1 MQFQGF
7 KPEAMNRIAKTLGY
21 ESNMGSFQDFLN
33 NNPDKKQRMEGFNK
47 KAVTMMRGGYVKG
60 YAEGGDA
67 RKVAY
72 GSPSTTGMSEEDYSS
87 LLNQGYTMY
96 GDEGAFNNYLSS
108 NNLNKEGVMA
118 SAMSAAASGQKS
130 NNIMGGGLDNFG
142 PGQVDPRMRP
152 PPGLS
157 PGVMT
162 TGNEG
167 IVRSDYV
174 DPRTSTSDMRDRSF
188 QPNPREPVHVPQAS
202 SVSIG
207 QEMINQAYNPSLP
220 YGGSVGAVGTVAGA
234 DTIIDP
240 RQNLDQINVNTTM
253 RDTAQGATTP
263 TAYDTSTTSATQGD
277 GLAGDAAKQA
287 SDEVQGRTGAIT
299 AGSTVN
305 AAKDETTLVDSVTA
319 AQGTAVKVDA
329 PMQREIQAG
338 EIISG
343 SADAEKA
350 AKFTEQVQ
358 AAEATP
364 SKKATVAGQLESLM
378 TSFDDG
384 ATPAWAAG
392 AMRAAQERML
402 ARGMGASSMSG
413 QAIVQAAMESALP
426 IAQMDASTQATFE
439 QANLSNRQQ
448 RAMQMAEQRAKFVG
462 MEFDQDFQSRVQ
474 NSARIGDIANMN
486 FTAEQQIALENS
498 RAANTMELNNLSNR
512 QGKVMA
518 QAGALANLEQANLS
532 NQQQSAVQNA
542 QNFLAMDMQNMNNL
556 QQSDVFRA
564 QQRQQALFSD
574 AAAINASK
582 QFNATSENQTKQ
594 FTKNMQTQV
603 EQFNASQVNAMDS
616 QNQEES
622 NAMEKFTQNMM
633 NQRDQFTAANQLVV
647 DQNNAVWRR
656 EIATADTAAINRAN
670 ELNAAATLDMSNTA
684 FNNLWNYYGDTM
696 EWAWTS
702 AENQQERW
710 NKLAQQQMIN
720 DTSITVASL
729 KNDYQSSIGFGS
741 MIGKFL
747 TAGMFGL

>member
-1 MQFQGF
+1 MMQFKGF
-7 KPEAMNRIAKTLGY
+7 KPEAMKKIQGALG
-21 ESNMGSFQDFLN
+21 FQGYAEDFDKYLED
-33 NNPDKKQRMEGFNK
+33 NPDKKATMDSYNK
-47 KAVTMMRGGYVKG
+47 KAIEMMNGGIVMG
-60 YAEGGDA
+60 YANGGTLGSNLVTGQGEFDA
-67 RKVAY
+67 DGVFGDPRRTRQDLNFDPATGTYTPVGAMAGPLAK
-72 GSPSTTGMSEEDYSS
+72 GSIPGM
-87 LLNQGYTMY
+87 
-96 GDEGAFNNYLSS
+96 
-108 NNLNKEGVMA
+108 
-118 SAMSAAASGQKS
+118 
-130 NNIMGGGLDNFG
+130 GLDNFG
-142 PGQVDPRMRP
+142 PG
-152 PPGLS
+152 G
-157 PGVMT
+157 
-162 TGNEG
+162 
-167 IVRSDYV
+167 V
-174 DPRTSTSDMRDRSF
+174 DPRTGTSDMRDRSF
-188 QPNPREPVHVPQAS
+188 QPDPRGPVSVPQGS
-202 SVSIG
+202 DMSIG
-207 QEMINQAYNPSLP
+207 QEMVNQAYNPTLP
-220 YGGSVGAVGTVAGA
+220 YGGQVGAVGTVAGA

-240 RQNLDQINVNTTM
+240 RQQLGAVNVNTTM
-253 RDTAQGATTP
+253 RNAAQGAVAP

-277 GLAGDAAKQA
+277 GLAGDAARQA
-287 SDEVQGRTGAIT
+287 SDAVQGRTGAIT
-299 AGSTVN
+299 AGSTVTGVT
-305 AAKDETTLVDSVTA
+305 DETTLVDGVTA

-392 AMRAAQERML
+392 AMRAAQESML

-532 NQQQSAVQNA
+532 NQQQAAVQNA

-594 FTKNMQTQV
+594 FTKNIQSQV

-616 QNQEES
+616 QNQQEA
-622 NAMEKFTQNMM
+622 NAMEKFKQDIM

-656 EIATADTAAINRAN
+656 EIATADTAAVNRAN
-670 ELNAAATLDMSNTA
+670 ELNAAATLDMSKTA

-720 DTSITVASL
+720 DGKTTVAQL
-729 KNDYQSSIGFGS
+729 ENDYQSSIGFGS

>member
-1 MQFQGF
+1 MMQFKGF
-7 KPEAMNRIAKTLGY
+7 KPEAMKKIQGTLG
-21 ESNMGSFQDFLN
+21 FQGYAEDFDKYLED
-33 NNPDKKQRMEGFNK
+33 NPDKKATMDSYNK
-47 KAVTMMRGGYVKG
+47 KAIEMMNGGIVMG
-60 YAEGGDA
+60 YANGG
-67 RKVAY
+67 VATIESGPPKMNTFEEFKNRQPVSGLGPESNEAY
-72 GSPSTTGMSEEDYSS
+72 RERYKKYVDFFNSGASE
-87 LLNQGYTMY
+87 
-96 GDEGAFNNYLSS
+96 
-108 NNLNKEGVMA
+108 
-118 SAMSAAASGQKS
+118 
-130 NNIMGGGLDNFG
+130 IPGGGLDNFG
-142 PGQVDPRMRP
+142 PG
-152 PPGLS
+152 G
-157 PGVMT
+157 
-162 TGNEG
+162 
-167 IVRSDYV
+167 V
-174 DPRTSTSDMRDRSF
+174 DPRTSTSEMRNRSF
-188 QPNPREPVHVPQAS
+188 QPDPRGPVSVPQGS
-202 SVSIG
+202 DMSIG
-207 QEMINQAYNPSLP
+207 QEMVNQAYNPTLP
-220 YGGSVGAVGTVAGA
+220 YGGQVGAVGTVAGA

-240 RQNLDQINVNTTM
+240 RQQLGAVNVNTTM
-253 RDTAQGATTP
+253 RNAAQGAVAP

-277 GLAGDAAKQA
+277 GLAGDAARQA
-287 SDEVQGRTGAIT
+287 SDAVQGRTGAIT
-299 AGSTVN
+299 AGSTVTGVT
-305 AAKDETTLVDSVTA
+305 DETTLVDGVTA

-392 AMRAAQERML
+392 AMRAAQESML

-413 QAIVQAAMESALP
+413 QAIIQAAMESALP

-532 NQQQSAVQNA
+532 NQQQAAVQNA

-594 FTKNMQTQV
+594 FTKNIQSQV
-603 EQFNASQVNAMDS
+603 EQFNASQVNAMDA
-616 QNQEES
+616 QNQQEA
-622 NAMEKFTQNMM
+622 NAMEKFKQDIM

-656 EIATADTAAINRAN
+656 EIATADTAAVNRAN
-670 ELNAAATLDMSNTA
+670 ELNAAATLDMSKTA

-720 DTSITVASL
+720 DGKTTVAQL
-729 KNDYQSSIGFGS
+729 ENDYQSSIGFGS

>member
-1 MQFQGF
+1 MMQFKGF
-7 KPEAMNRIAKTLGY
+7 KPEAMKKIQGTLG
-21 ESNMGSFQDFLN
+21 FQGYAEDFDKYLED
-33 NNPDKKQRMEGFNK
+33 NPDKKATMDSYNK
-47 KAVTMMRGGYVKG
+47 KAIEMMNGGIVMG
-60 YAEGGDA
+60 YANGGTLGSNLVTGQGEFDA
-67 RKVAY
+67 DGVFGDPRRTRQDLNFDPATGTYTPVGAMAGPLAK
-72 GSPSTTGMSEEDYSS
+72 GSIPGM
-87 LLNQGYTMY
+87 
-96 GDEGAFNNYLSS
+96 
-108 NNLNKEGVMA
+108 
-118 SAMSAAASGQKS
+118 
-130 NNIMGGGLDNFG
+130 GLDNFG
-142 PGQVDPRMRP
+142 PG
-152 PPGLS
+152 G
-157 PGVMT
+157 
-162 TGNEG
+162 
-167 IVRSDYV
+167 V
-174 DPRTSTSDMRDRSF
+174 DPRTGTSDMRDRSF
-188 QPNPREPVHVPQAS
+188 QPDPRGPVSVPQGS
-202 SVSIG
+202 DMSIG
-207 QEMINQAYNPSLP
+207 QEMVNQAYNPTLP
-220 YGGSVGAVGTVAGA
+220 YGGQVGAVGTVAGA

-240 RQNLDQINVNTTM
+240 RQQLGAVNVNTTM
-253 RDTAQGATTP
+253 RNAAQGAVAP

-277 GLAGDAAKQA
+277 GLAGDAARQA
-287 SDEVQGRTGAIT
+287 SDAVQGRTGAIT
-299 AGSTVN
+299 AGSTVTGVT
-305 AAKDETTLVDSVTA
+305 DETTLVDGVTA

-392 AMRAAQERML
+392 AMRAAQESML

-532 NQQQSAVQNA
+532 NQQQAAVQNA

-594 FTKNMQTQV
+594 FTKNIQSQV

-616 QNQEES
+616 QNQQEA
-622 NAMEKFTQNMM
+622 NAMEKFKQDIM

-656 EIATADTAAINRAN
+656 EIATADTAAVNRAN
-670 ELNAAATLDMSNTA
+670 ELNAAATLDMSKTA

-720 DTSITVASL
+720 DGKTTVAQL
-729 KNDYQSSIGFGS
+729 ENDYQSSIGFGS

>member
-1 MQFQGF
+1 MMQFKGF
-7 KPEAMNRIAKTLGY
+7 KPEAMKKIQGTLG
-21 ESNMGSFQDFLN
+21 FQGYAEDFDKYLED
-33 NNPDKKQRMEGFNK
+33 NPDKKATMDSYNK
-47 KAVTMMRGGYVKG
+47 KAIEMMNGGIVMG
-60 YAEGGDA
+60 YANGGTL
-67 RKVAY
+67 
-72 GSPSTTGMSEEDYSS
+72 GSNLVIADPNPQRPTEDGTEQNYSMKNFIG
-87 LLNQGYTMY
+87 LP
-96 GDEGAFNNYLSS
+96 
-108 NNLNKEGVMA
+108 
-118 SAMSAAASGQKS
+118 
-130 NNIMGGGLDNFG
+130 GGGLDNFG
-142 PGQVDPRMRP
+142 PG
-152 PPGLS
+152 G
-157 PGVMT
+157 
-162 TGNEG
+162 
-167 IVRSDYV
+167 V
-174 DPRTSTSDMRDRSF
+174 DPRTGTSDMRDRSF
-188 QPNPREPVHVPQAS
+188 QPDPRGPVPVPQAS

-220 YGGSVGAVGTVAGA
+220 YGGAVSAVGTVAGA
-234 DTIIDP
+234 DSIIDP
-240 RQNLDQINVNTTM
+240 RQNLTRVNPTTTM
-253 RDTAQGATTP
+253 RDTAQGAVTP
-263 TAYDTSTTSATQGD
+263 TAYDTSTSVITQGD
-277 GLAGDAAKQA
+277 GLAGDAARQA
-287 SDEVQGRTGAIT
+287 SDTVQGRTGAIT
-299 AGSTVN
+299 ADSTVTGVT
-305 AAKDETTLVDSVTA
+305 DETTLVDGVTA

-392 AMRAAQERML
+392 AMRAAQESML

-532 NQQQSAVQNA
+532 NQQQAAVQNA
-542 QNFLAMDMQNMNNL
+542 QNFLAMDMQNMSNM
-556 QQSDVFRA
+556 QQADVFRA

-582 QFNATSENQTKQ
+582 QFNATSENQTQQ
-594 FTKNMQTQV
+594 FLKNLQLQT
-603 EQFNASQVNAMDS
+603 EQFNASQINAMDS
-616 QNQEES
+616 QNQQEA
-622 NAMEKFTQNMM
+622 NAMSKFREEVN
-633 NQRDQFTAANQLVV
+633 NQRDQFTAANQLIV
-647 DQNNAVWRR
+647 DQNNATWRR
-656 EIATADTAAINRAN
+656 QIATEDTAAVNRAN
-670 ELNAAATLDMSNTA
+670 ELNAAATLDMSKSA

-710 NKLAQQQMIN
+710 NQLAKQQLIN
-720 DTSITVASL
+720 DGEIDIAKLKISSDSSVA
-729 KNDYQSSIGFGS
+729 FGGL
-741 MIGKFL
+741 IGKFL
-747 TAGMFGL
+747 TAGMFGF

>member
-1 MQFQGF
+1 MMQFKGF
-7 KPEAMNRIAKTLGY
+7 KPEAMKKIQGSLGY
-21 ESNMGSFQDFLN
+21 QGYPEDFDNYLEQ
-33 NNPDKKQRMEGFNK
+33 NPDKKQAMDGYKEKAVAMMNGGIVMGYAPGGFVNTAPIGVALSEYNK
-47 KAVTMMRGGYVKG
+47 KYNA
-60 YAEGGDA
+60 D
-67 RKVAY
+67 
-72 GSPSTTGMSEEDYSS
+72 
-87 LLNQGYTMY
+87 
-96 GDEGAFNNYLSS
+96 NNYGGLIDT
-108 NNLNKEGVMA
+108 
-118 SAMSAAASGQKS
+118 SGAG
-130 NNIMGGGLDNFG
+130 IPGDGLDNFG
-142 PGQVDPRMRP
+142 PGGVDPRIRPFSKDSLGSSMQALVGGGPLAGSNAPKLSVMP
-152 PPGLS
+152 PP
-157 PGVMT
+157 
-162 TGNEG
+162 
-167 IVRSDYV
+167 
-174 DPRTSTSDMRDRSF
+174 
-188 QPNPREPVHVPQAS
+188 QATAP
-202 SVSIG
+202 SIG
-207 QEMINQAYNPSLP
+207 QEMVNQAYNPVLP
-220 YGGSVGAVGTVAGA
+220 YGGAVGATGTVAGA
-234 DTIIDP
+234 DTIVDP
-240 RQNLDQINVNTTM
+240 RQQLGSVRPDLTV
-253 RDTAQGATTP
+253 RDAAQGAVAP
-263 TAYDTSTTSATQGD
+263 TAYDTSTTSATQGA

-287 SDEVQGRTGAIT
+287 SDAVKGRTGAIT
-299 AGSTVN
+299 SGSTVD
-305 AAKDETTLVDSVTA
+305 AATDETTLVDGVTA

-364 SKKATVAGQLESLM
+364 SKKATVAGQLEGLM
-378 TSFDDG
+378 SQFDDG
-384 ATPAWAAG
+384 KRPPWAAG
-392 AMRAAQERML
+392 ALRAAEQQML
-402 ARGMGASSMSG
+402 ARGMGASSMAG
-413 QAIVQAAMESALP
+413 QAIIQAAMESALP

-532 NQQQSAVQNA
+532 NQQQAAVSNA
-542 QNFLAMDMQNMNNL
+542 QNFLAMDMQNMSNL
-556 QQSDVFRA
+556 QQADVFRA

-594 FTKNMQTQV
+594 FTKNIQTQV
-603 EQFNASQVNAMDS
+603 EQFNAAQVNAMDS
-616 QNQEES
+616 QNQQEA
-622 NAMEKFTQNMM
+622 NAMEKFKTEIN

-656 EIATADTAAINRAN
+656 EIATADTAAVNRAN
-670 ELNAAATLDMSNTA
+670 ELNAAATLDMSKSA

-702 AENQQERW
+702 AENQQQRW
-710 NKLAQQQMIN
+710 NALAQQQMIN
-720 DTSITVASL
+720 DGDITVAQL
-729 KNDYQSSIGFGS
+729 ENDYQSSISFGG

>member
-1 MQFQGF
+1 MMQFKGF
-7 KPEAMNRIAKTLGY
+7 KPEAMKKIQGSLGY
-21 ESNMGSFQDFLN
+21 QGYPEDFDNYLEQ
-33 NNPDKKQRMEGFNK
+33 NPDKKKTMDGYNK
-47 KAVTMMRGGYVKG
+47 KAVAMMNGGIVMG
-60 YAEGGDA
+60 YANGGPIQNPKDIQ
-67 RKVAY
+67 KSLF
-72 GSPSTTGMSEEDYSS
+72 GSLKKPGANSGLPSWVNAPPAGSNQGMATQLLTNPITGETYNAPSTGYSI
-87 LLNQGYTMY
+87 NT
-96 GDEGAFNNYLSS
+96 
-108 NNLNKEGVMA
+108 
-118 SAMSAAASGQKS
+118 
-130 NNIMGGGLDNFG
+130 NIPGNGLDNFG
-142 PGQVDPRMRP
+142 PGQVDPRTRP
-152 PPGLS
+152 PSSDPLNSTMGALAGVIGGNNPTPQQPKLS
-157 PGVMT
+157 
-162 TGNEG
+162 
-167 IVRSDYV
+167 
-174 DPRTSTSDMRDRSF
+174 
-188 QPNPREPVHVPQAS
+188 VPQATAPT
-202 SVSIG
+202 IG
-207 QEMINQAYNPSLP
+207 KEMVNQAYNPMLP
-220 YGGSVGAVGTVAGA
+220 YGGSVGATGTVAGA
-234 DTIIDP
+234 DTVIDP
-240 RQNLDQINVNTTM
+240 RQQLGAVRPDLTV
-253 RDTAQGATTP
+253 RGEAQGAIAP
-263 TAYDTSTTSATQGD
+263 TAYNTSTTSATQGD

-287 SDEVQGRTGAIT
+287 SDVVQGTTGAIT
-299 AGSTVN
+299 SGSTITGVT
-305 AAKDETTLVDSVTA
+305 DETTLVDGVTA

-343 SADAEKA
+343 SADAQKA

-384 ATPAWAAG
+384 ATPSWAAG

-402 ARGMGASSMSG
+402 SRGMGASSMSG
-413 QAIVQAAMESALP
+413 QAIIQAAMESALP

-448 RAMQMAEQRAKFVG
+448 RAMQIADQRAKFMG
-462 MEFDQDFQSRVQ
+462 QEFDQAFQSRVQ

-486 FTAEQQIALENS
+486 FTAEQTIALENS

-532 NQQQSAVQNA
+532 NQQQAAVANA
-542 QNFLAMDMQNMNNL
+542 QNFLAMDMQNMNNV
-556 QQSDVFRA
+556 QQADVFRA

-574 AAAINASK
+574 AAVVNASK

-594 FTKNMQTQV
+594 FVKNLQTQT

-616 QNQEES
+616 QNQQEA
-622 NAMEKFTQNMM
+622 NVMEKFRTEVN

-656 EIATADTAAINRAN
+656 EIATADTAAVNRAN
-670 ELNAAATLDMSNTA
+670 ELNAAATLDMSKSA

-710 NKLAQQQMIN
+710 NALAKQQLENDGVIDAAKLKI
-720 DTSITVASL
+720 
-729 KNDYQSSIGFGS
+729 SSDSAVSFGGI
-741 MIGKFL
+741 IGKFL
-747 TAGMFGL
+747 TAGMFGF

>member
-1 MQFQGF
+1 MMQFKGF
-7 KPEAMNRIAKTLGY
+7 KPEAMKKIQGSLGY
-21 ESNMGSFQDFLN
+21 QGYPEDFDNYLEQ
-33 NNPDKKQRMEGFNK
+33 NPDKKQVMDGYKE
-47 KAVTMMRGGYVKG
+47 KAVAMMNGGIVMG
-60 YAEGGDA
+60 YANGGTL
-67 RKVAY
+67 
-72 GSPSTTGMSEEDYSS
+72 GSNLIKADPNPQRPTRDGTEQNNTG
-87 LLNQGYTMY
+87 
-96 GDEGAFNNYLSS
+96 
-108 NNLNKEGVMA
+108 NKYFIG
-118 SAMSAAASGQKS
+118 
-130 NNIMGGGLDNFG
+130 IPGGGLDNFG
-142 PGQVDPRMRP
+142 PG
-152 PPGLS
+152 G
-157 PGVMT
+157 
-162 TGNEG
+162 
-167 IVRSDYV
+167 V
-174 DPRTSTSDMRDRSF
+174 DPRTKISDMRDRSF
-188 QPNPREPVHVPQAS
+188 DRPGLKSPGLPPQSTTDNLVVGLPNKNTQSVPQGS
-202 SVSIG
+202 DMSIG
-207 QEMINQAYNPSLP
+207 QEMINQAYNPTLP
-220 YGGSVGAVGTVAGA
+220 YGGQVGAVGTVAGA

-240 RQNLDQINVNTTM
+240 RQQLGAVNVNTTM
-253 RDTAQGATTP
+253 RNAAQGAVAP
-263 TAYDTSTTSATQGD
+263 TAYDTSTTSATQGS
-277 GLAGDAAKQA
+277 GLAGDAARQA
-287 SDEVQGRTGAIT
+287 SDAVQGRTGAIT
-299 AGSTVN
+299 TGSTVG
-305 AAKDETTLVDSVTA
+305 AATDETTLVDGVTA

-402 ARGMGASSMSG
+402 ARGMGASSISG

-532 NQQQSAVQNA
+532 NQQQAAVQNA

-603 EQFNASQVNAMDS
+603 EQFNAAQVNAMDA
-616 QNQEES
+616 QNQQES

-656 EIATADTAAINRAN
+656 EIATADTAAVNRAN

-720 DTSITVASL
+720 DTSITLASL
-729 KNDYQSSIGFGS
+729 KNDYSSSIGFGG

>member
-1 MQFQGF
+1 MQFKGF
-7 KPEAMNRIAKTLGY
+7 KPEAMKKIQGTLG
-21 ESNMGSFQDFLN
+21 FQGYAEDFDKYLED
-33 NNPDKKQRMEGFNK
+33 NPDKKATMDSYNK
-47 KAVTMMRGGYVKG
+47 KAIEMMNGGIVMG
-60 YAEGGDA
+60 YANGGTLGSNLVTGQGEFDA
-67 RKVAY
+67 DGVFGDPRRTRQDLNFDPATGTYTPVGAMAGPLAK
-72 GSPSTTGMSEEDYSS
+72 GSIPGM
-87 LLNQGYTMY
+87 
-96 GDEGAFNNYLSS
+96 
-108 NNLNKEGVMA
+108 
-118 SAMSAAASGQKS
+118 
-130 NNIMGGGLDNFG
+130 GLDNFG
-142 PGQVDPRMRP
+142 PG
-152 PPGLS
+152 G
-157 PGVMT
+157 
-162 TGNEG
+162 
-167 IVRSDYV
+167 V
-174 DPRTSTSDMRDRSF
+174 DPRTGTSDMRDRSF
-188 QPNPREPVHVPQAS
+188 QPDPRGPVSVPQGS
-202 SVSIG
+202 DMSIG
-207 QEMINQAYNPSLP
+207 QEMVNQAYNPTLP
-220 YGGSVGAVGTVAGA
+220 YGGQVGAVGTVAGA

-240 RQNLDQINVNTTM
+240 RQQLGAVNVNTTM
-253 RDTAQGATTP
+253 RNAAQGAVAP

-277 GLAGDAAKQA
+277 GLAGDAARQA
-287 SDEVQGRTGAIT
+287 SDAVQGRTGAIT
-299 AGSTVN
+299 AGSTVTGVT
-305 AAKDETTLVDSVTA
+305 DETTLVDGVTA

-392 AMRAAQERML
+392 AMRAAQESML

-426 IAQMDASTQATFE
+426 IAQIDASTQATFE

-532 NQQQSAVQNA
+532 NQQQAAVQNA

-594 FTKNMQTQV
+594 FTKNIQSQV

-616 QNQEES
+616 QNQQEA
-622 NAMEKFTQNMM
+622 NAMEKFKQDIM

-656 EIATADTAAINRAN
+656 EIATADTAAVNRAN
-670 ELNAAATLDMSNTA
+670 ELNAAATLDMSKTA

-720 DTSITVASL
+720 DGKTTVAQL
-729 KNDYQSSIGFGS
+729 ENDYQSSIGFGS

>member
-1 MQFQGF
+1 MMQFKGF
-7 KPEAMNRIAKTLGY
+7 KPEAMKKIQGALG
-21 ESNMGSFQDFLN
+21 FQGYAEDFDKYLED
-33 NNPDKKQRMEGFNK
+33 NPDKKATMDSYNK
-47 KAVTMMRGGYVKG
+47 KAIEMMNGGIVMG
-60 YAEGGDA
+60 YANGGTLGSNLVTGQGEFDA
-67 RKVAY
+67 DGVFGDPRRTRQDLNFDPATGTYTPVGAMAGPLAK
-72 GSPSTTGMSEEDYSS
+72 GSIPGM
-87 LLNQGYTMY
+87 
-96 GDEGAFNNYLSS
+96 
-108 NNLNKEGVMA
+108 
-118 SAMSAAASGQKS
+118 
-130 NNIMGGGLDNFG
+130 GLDNFG
-142 PGQVDPRMRP
+142 PG
-152 PPGLS
+152 G
-157 PGVMT
+157 
-162 TGNEG
+162 
-167 IVRSDYV
+167 V
-174 DPRTSTSDMRDRSF
+174 DPRTGTSDMRDRSF
-188 QPNPREPVHVPQAS
+188 QPDPRGPVSVPQGS
-202 SVSIG
+202 DMSIG
-207 QEMINQAYNPSLP
+207 QEMVNQAYNPTLP
-220 YGGSVGAVGTVAGA
+220 YGGQVGAVGTVAGA

-240 RQNLDQINVNTTM
+240 RQQLGAVNVNTTM
-253 RDTAQGATTP
+253 RNAAQGAVAP

-277 GLAGDAAKQA
+277 GLAGDAARQA
-287 SDEVQGRTGAIT
+287 SDAVQGRTGAIT
-299 AGSTVN
+299 AGSTVTGVT
-305 AAKDETTLVDSVTA
+305 DETTLVDGVTA

-392 AMRAAQERML
+392 AMRAAQESML

-426 IAQMDASTQATFE
+426 IAQIDASTQATFE

-532 NQQQSAVQNA
+532 NQQQAAVQNA

-594 FTKNMQTQV
+594 FTKNIQSQV

-616 QNQEES
+616 QNQQEA
-622 NAMEKFTQNMM
+622 NAMEKFKQDIM

-656 EIATADTAAINRAN
+656 EIATADTAAVNRAN
-670 ELNAAATLDMSNTA
+670 ELNAAATLDMSKTA

-720 DTSITVASL
+720 DGKTTVAQL
-729 KNDYQSSIGFGS
+729 ENDYQSSIGFGS

>member
-1 MQFQGF
+1 MMQFKGF
-7 KPEAMNRIAKTLGY
+7 KPEAMKKIQGTLG
-21 ESNMGSFQDFLN
+21 FQGYAEDFDKYLED
-33 NNPDKKQRMEGFNK
+33 NPDKKATMDNYNK
-47 KAVTMMRGGYVKG
+47 KAIAMMNGGIVMG
-60 YAEGGDA
+60 YANGGTLGSNLVTGQGEFDA
-67 RKVAY
+67 DGFFGDPRRTRQDLNFDPA
-72 GSPSTTGMSEEDYSS
+72 TGT
-87 LLNQGYTMY
+87 YTPV
-96 GDEGAFNNYLSS
+96 GAMDGPLIKNPIP
-108 NNLNKEGVMA
+108 GM
-118 SAMSAAASGQKS
+118 
-130 NNIMGGGLDNFG
+130 GLDNFG
-142 PGQVDPRMRP
+142 PG
-152 PPGLS
+152 G
-157 PGVMT
+157 
-162 TGNEG
+162 
-167 IVRSDYV
+167 V
-174 DPRTSTSDMRDRSF
+174 DPRTGTSDMRDRSF
-188 QPNPREPVHVPQAS
+188 QPDPRGPTSVPQGS
-202 SVSIG
+202 DMSIG
-207 QEMINQAYNPSLP
+207 QEMVNQAYNPTLP
-220 YGGSVGAVGTVAGA
+220 YGGQVGAVGTVAGA

-240 RQNLDQINVNTTM
+240 RQQLGAVNVNTTV
-253 RDTAQGATTP
+253 RDTAQGAVAP

-277 GLAGDAAKQA
+277 GLAGDAARQA
-287 SDEVQGRTGAIT
+287 SDAVQGRTGAIT
-299 AGSTVN
+299 AGSTVTGVT
-305 AAKDETTLVDSVTA
+305 DETTLVDGVTA

-384 ATPAWAAG
+384 ATPPWAAG

-426 IAQMDASTQATFE
+426 IAQIDASTQATFE

-532 NQQQSAVQNA
+532 NQQQAAVQNA

-594 FTKNMQTQV
+594 FTKNIQSQV
-603 EQFNASQVNAMDS
+603 EQFNASQVNAMDA
-616 QNQEES
+616 QNQQEA
-622 NAMEKFTQNMM
+622 NAMEKFKQDIM

-656 EIATADTAAINRAN
+656 EIATADTAAVNRAN
-670 ELNAAATLDMSNTA
+670 ELNAAATLDMSKTA

-720 DTSITVASL
+720 DGKTTVAQL
-729 KNDYQSSIGFGS
+729 ENDYQSSIGFGS